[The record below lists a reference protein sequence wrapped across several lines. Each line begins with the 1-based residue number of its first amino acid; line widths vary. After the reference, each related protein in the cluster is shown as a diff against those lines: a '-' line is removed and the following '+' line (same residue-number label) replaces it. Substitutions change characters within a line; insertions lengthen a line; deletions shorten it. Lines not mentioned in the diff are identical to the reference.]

1 MVSAKKQ
8 LELQRKPTTGRP
20 LSNYDYAETIQRV
33 QAWNEALK
41 CSSVQLIFLTFES

>member
-1 MVSAKKQ
+1 M
-8 LELQRKPTTGRP
+8 QRKPATGRP

-41 CSSVQLIFLTFES
+41 CPSVRLIVLPFES